1 VPPLEVVMAKKAKRA
16 KKKYF
21 TKEMILEDWKKAVQ
35 KGLGKKKTLDPSI
48 AAAFEAKLLAKIQ
61 ERLDA
66 KGDYNK
72 EGANTRVVAT
82 FIGVV
87 CKMMTPGNTVLLGVF
102 EKVFDLAQLHPACP
116 GGGGSGQW
124 CSI

>member
-1 VPPLEVVMAKKAKRA
+1 MAKKARTP
-16 KKKYF
+16 KKKGKKEF

-35 KGLGKKKTLDPSI
+35 KGLGQKKTLDPSI
-48 AAAFEAKLLAKIQ
+48 ALAFEAKLLAKIQ

-66 KGDYNK
+66 KGDYYK
-72 EGANTRVVAT
+72 EGPATRVVAT
-82 FIGVV
+82 FIGIV

-102 EKVFDLAQLHPACP
+102 EKVFNLAQLHPACP
-116 GGGGSGQW
+116 GGSGSGQW